1 MRLVWKIVLPLL
13 IVALAVG
20 ISVVLIRNRPTPHRA
35 PVVVTP
41 PTIVIALVKPQ
52 DRRIDVR
59 THGTVQARATSV
71 LGAEVSGRITWLR
84 EGLAEGVLVQAGD
97 ELLRID
103 DADYRAALTDAQATL
118 ALRRQELAQEQVEG
132 ARAERE
138 WKELGD
144 GQASDLVLRKP
155 QLIAAQA
162 RILAAEA
169 AVAKATRDLERT
181 AVRAPYAA
189 RITRKV
195 VDLGS
200 RVAPGGD
207 LLTLQAADTYE
218 VLLPVTL
225 DDLRFVDLPLNGEVL
240 RDGPVV
246 TLSVRIG
253 ERAVTWQGR
262 IVRTIAGLDAKT
274 RMVHAVASITA
285 SAAAPA
291 IVSGLFVDAVISGRT
306 VGAVVELP
314 LPVLQ
319 TDDAVFVFRPG
330 PDGSAD
336 GTVVKRAVEI
346 LERGEKSVLLRGDL
360 RDGDAVVAVRISGI
374 RDGMP
379 ARLDTKAAP
388 EKAAP
393 EKAAP
398 EKAAPAKAATP

>member
-1 MRLVWKIVLPLL
+1 MRLIWKILLPLL
-13 IVALAVG
+13 IVALSVG
-20 ISVVLIRNRPTPHRA
+20 IAVYLIRNRPAPQRA

-41 PTIVIALVKPQ
+41 PSIAVAVAKPQ

-71 LGAEVSGRITWLR
+71 LGAEVAGRVAWLR
-84 EGLAEGVLVQAGD
+84 DGLAEGVLVQAGE

-103 DADYRAALTDAQATL
+103 DADYRAALADAQANL

-138 WKELGD
+138 WKEIGE

-155 QLIAAQA
+155 QLVAAQA
-162 RILAAEA
+162 RIVAADA
-169 AVAKATRDLERT
+169 AIAKATRDLERT
-181 AVRAPYAA
+181 SVRAPYPA
-189 RITRKV
+189 RITRKA

-200 RVAPGGD
+200 RVAPGGE

-225 DDLRFVDLPLNGEVL
+225 DDLRFVDLPLSGEIL
-240 RDGPVV
+240 RDGPGV

-262 IVRTIAGLDAKT
+262 IVRTVAGLDAKT

-285 SAAAPA
+285 SADAPP
-291 IVSGLFVDAVISGRT
+291 IVSGLFVDAVISGRLVT
-306 VGAVVELP
+306 AVVELP

-319 TDDAVFVFRPG
+319 TDDALFVFRPG
-330 PDGSAD
+330 TTNPTD
-336 GTVVKRAVEI
+336 GTVVRRMVEV
-346 LERGEKSVLLRGDL
+346 LERSEKTVLVRGDL
-360 RDGDAVVAVRISGI
+360 HDGDAVVAVRVSGI

-379 ARLDTKAAP
+379 ARLD
-388 EKAAP
+388 
-393 EKAAP
+393 
-398 EKAAPAKAATP
+398 AAPAPTPTATKATKP

>member
-1 MRLVWKIVLPLL
+1 MRLIWKIVLPLL
-13 IVALAVG
+13 IVALAVV

-41 PTIVIALVKPQ
+41 PTIAVTIAKPQ

-71 LGAEVSGRITWLR
+71 LGAEVAGRVAWLR
-84 EGLAEGVLVQAGD
+84 DGLAEGVLVQAGE

-103 DADYRAALTDAQATL
+103 DADYRAALADAQANL

-138 WKELGD
+138 WKEIGD

-155 QLIAAQA
+155 QLVAAQA
-162 RILAAEA
+162 RIVAAEA
-169 AVAKATRDLERT
+169 SVAKATRDLERT
-181 AVRAPYAA
+181 SVRAPYPA
-189 RITRKV
+189 RITRKS

-200 RVAPGGD
+200 RVAPGGE

-225 DDLRFVDLPLNGEVL
+225 DDLRFVDLPLSGEIL
-240 RDGPVV
+240 RDGPAVM
-246 TLSVRIG
+246 LSVRIG
-253 ERAVTWQGR
+253 ERAVAWQGR
-262 IVRTIAGLDAKT
+262 IVRTIAGLDART

-285 SAAAPA
+285 SADAPA
-291 IVSGLFVDAVISGRT
+291 IVSGLFVDAVISGK
-306 VGAVVELP
+306 VVAAVVELP

-319 TDDAVFVFRPG
+319 TDDALFVFRPG
-330 PDGSAD
+330 TTDKND
-336 GTVVKRAVEI
+336 GTVVKRTVEI

-360 RDGDAVVAVRISGI
+360 QDGDAVVAVRVSGI

-379 ARLDTKAAP
+379 ARLDTPTPARVP
-388 EKAAP
+388 EKAT
-393 EKAAP
+393 
-398 EKAAPAKAATP
+398 TP